1 MLVEVVPEP
10 VQGPGAEGQAE
21 LGGIGQRGGEDLG
34 DLLRGI
40 GGRASGAGLVLQ
52 AVGPLEVEPPDPAVD
67 GGARDAQG
75 SRHLGGALAF
85 GGGQDNL
92 GALDG
97 AGRRGTGMGQ
107 RLDLLAF
114 LGCQGSERDSLR
126 HGGGLHSDAPLI
138 LRHVTWRMHH
148 IMVRPARSLT
158 LLLGTKPRGWGCP
171 LEKRL

>member
-1 MLVEVVPEP
+1 VLVEVGLEP
-10 VQGPGAEGQAE
+10 VERPGVEGQAQRPGVGQ
-21 LGGIGQRGGEDLG
+21 GGGQDLG

-97 AGRRGTGMGQ
+97 AGRGGAGVGQ

-114 LGCQGSERDSLR
+114 LGC
-126 HGGGLHSDAPLI
+126 
-138 LRHVTWRMHH
+138 
-148 IMVRPARSLT
+148 
-158 LLLGTKPRGWGCP
+158 
-171 LEKRL
+171 